1 MVPCLRRGGS
11 GCRFGLSD
19 PFSDAFCFILQLL
32 QIPLNFSTAT
42 DWDGPRL
49 EQHSEIEKL

>member
-11 GCRFGLSD
+11 GCRFELSD